1 MLPFTVRR
9 LLPVVA
15 SLLFAVSVSAQSG
28 SLTGRITTKDAGR
41 PLDNARISL
50 SDGARTVAVGTSGE
64 TGVYAVTNVA
74 AGTYTVA
81 VSRIGYQLQRF
92 PGIVIRAGQAT
103 TANASMEEIPTQL
116 NAVVTTA
123 SRKPEKALDAP
134 ASVSVV
140 TSETIERKP
149 SVSVADLVRGQP
161 GVDVSSGGI
170 AQSNIVARGF
180 NNAFSGSLLM
190 LQDYRFAGVPSL
202 RVNVPYLSLGQS
214 EDIERIELLLGP
226 ASALYGPNSGAGVLH
241 VITKSPFS
249 SQGTTLSVQGGEQ
262 SIFRG
267 AIRHAGTVGKKFG
280 YKLSGEYMTGEDFQ
294 YRDPGEPAQILRPA
308 SPGATPALVA
318 NQRDFHFERL
328 NGEARMDIRPTDN
341 SELITTVSMTKVPS
355 AIELTGANGASQ
367 IRNWTYQ
374 NYQQR
379 FRVGRLFIQGFANIS
394 NSGNENKGDS
404 RGTFLLRN
412 GQPIVDKSRVYTG
425 QIQHGFSLD
434 KGRTDFVYGADYIK
448 TNPQTGNTIN
458 GNNEDVDDVTEYGAY
473 VQGKRALSTRWD
485 FLGALRVDQTS
496 VIKGQFVSPRAAL
509 TYKMADNQSVRF
521 TFNRSFDTPANFS
534 FFLDLPS
541 NPDIAGFRTNPSLAP
556 FQLGNSTYDVI
567 ATGNRPKVGMAFDR
581 SCGSTS
587 GFGSF
592 CMRSPFINNGATVVG
607 ASAATALPAFVAFRQ
622 PVFAGALQQ
631 AYAPSLAGFSAF
643 GLSPAAIASLAGA
656 LGGAVAQRLA
666 TTAPT
671 NAQVGTVGR
680 LGAGLIDPTAVQDLR
695 PLTASFTNTYEIGY
709 KGLGMNGK
717 LSFDLSA
724 WGQQRGGGAV
734 TASLV
739 TPWIFANPAQTGAFV
754 GAQAGAALAA
764 IIPTYI
770 AGEVAAGRMTQNQGN
785 AVAQQLAASVPAL
798 ATGAASG
805 LTPLLAGIPLGTVGF
820 NDPINTNYKLR
831 ATYQR
836 VDKTI
841 KVWGADLGMSY
852 QFTQDFALDWTGSV
866 VNRVVFDEIQVG
878 TSPLAL
884 NAPGA
889 KTTVTARY
897 NGIESGWGFETRWRY
912 TDAFPVNSGVYESGV
927 TNPSGAVSANGNFQY
942 PGVQVS
948 NQFDVQFSKRF
959 QTTGRKGVVWSLN
972 VQNIF
977 DHKVATFVGVP
988 ALGRLALTKLSYT
1001 F

>member
-9 LLPVVA
+9 LLPVIA
-15 SLLFAVSVSAQSG
+15 SVVFAMTASAQNG
-28 SLTGRITTKDAGR
+28 SLTGRVTSKDVGR
-41 PLDNARISL
+41 PIDNARISL

-64 TGVYAVTNVA
+64 TGVYGVPNIA
-74 AGTYTVA
+74 AGTYTVS

-103 TANASMEEIPTQL
+103 TVNATMEEIPTQL

-140 TSETIERKP
+140 SSETIERKP
-149 SVSVADLVRGQP
+149 IISVADLVKGQP
-161 GVDVSSGGI
+161 GIDVSNGGI
-170 AQSNIVARGF
+170 AQSMIVARGF

-214 EDIERIELLLGP
+214 EDIERVELLLGP

-267 AIRHAGTVGKKFG
+267 AIRHAGTVGSKFG
-280 YKLSGEYMTGEDFQ
+280 YKLSGEYMSGEDFK
-294 YRDPGEPAQILRPA
+294 YNDPGEPAQIFRPA
-308 SPGATPALVA
+308 SPGATPTLTA
-318 NQRDFHFERL
+318 NARDFHFERL

-379 FRVGRLFIQGFANIS
+379 IRVGRLFIQGFANIS

-425 QIQHGFSLD
+425 QIQHGFSVD
-434 KGRTDFVYGADYIK
+434 KGRTDFIYGADYIK

-458 GNNEDVDDVTEYGAY
+458 GNNEDVDNVTEYGAY
-473 VQGKRALSTRWD
+473 VQGKHALSTRWD
-485 FLGALRVDQTS
+485 FLAALRVDKTS
-496 VIKGQFVSPRAAL
+496 VIDGQFISPRAAL
-509 TYKMADNQSVRF
+509 TYKVADNQSLRF
-521 TFNRSFDTPANFS
+521 TFNRSFNTPANFS

-541 NPDIAGFRTNPSLAP
+541 VVDAAGFRRTPSLTP
-556 FQLGNSTYDVI
+556 FNLPTYDVI
-567 ATGNRPKVGMAFDR
+567 ATGNRPKVGMPFDR
-581 SCGSTS
+581 SCAATS

-592 CMRSPFINNGATVVG
+592 CMRSPFINNGGTVVG
-607 ASAATALPAFVAFRQ
+607 ASAAGALPSFIAFRQ
-622 PVFAGALQQ
+622 AVFTGALAQG
-631 AYAPSLAGFSAF
+631 YLAAVG
-643 GLSPAAIASLAGA
+643 GNAALANA
-656 LGGAVAQRLA
+656 LATAVVNRLA
-666 TTAPT
+666 TSAPT
-671 NAQVGTVGR
+671 NAQIGTVGR
-680 LGAGLIDPTAVQDLR
+680 LGSALIDPTAVTDLK
-695 PLTASFTNTYEIGY
+695 PLNASFDNTFEVGY
-709 KGLGMNGK
+709 KGLGMNNK
-717 LSFDLSA
+717 LSFDFSA
-724 WGQQRGGGAV
+724 WGQQRGGGAI

-764 IIPTYI
+764 EI
-770 AGEVAAGRMTQNQGN
+770 AAGRLP
-785 AVAQQLAASVPAL
+785 ASLASAIPAL
-798 ATGAASG
+798 AAGAATG

-820 NDPINTNYKLR
+820 NDPINTNYNLR
-831 ATYQR
+831 ATYRR
-836 VDKTI
+836 VDKTV

-927 TNPSGAVSANGNFQY
+927 TNPSNAGPFQY

-959 QTTGRKGVVWSLN
+959 QTTGKKGVVWSLN

-977 DHKVATFVGVP
+977 DNKIATFVGVP

>member
-1 MLPFTVRR
+1 VLPFTVRR

-15 SLLFAVSVSAQSG
+15 SLLFAATMSAQSG

-41 PLDNARISL
+41 PLDNARLSL
-50 SDGARTVAVGTSGE
+50 SDGARTVAVATSGE
-64 TGVYAVTNVA
+64 TGVYVVTNVA
-74 AGTYTVA
+74 AGTYTVT

-92 PGIVIRAGQAT
+92 PGIAIRAGQPT
-103 TANASMEEIPTQL
+103 TLNAAMEEIPTQL

-134 ASVSVV
+134 ASISVV
-140 TSETIERKP
+140 SAEAIERKP
-149 SVSVADLVRGQP
+149 TISVADLVKGQP
-161 GVDVSSGGI
+161 GIDVSNGGI
-170 AQSNIVARGF
+170 AQSMIVARGF

-214 EDIERIELLLGP
+214 EDIERVELLLGP

-267 AIRHAGTVGKKFG
+267 AIRHAGTVGSKFG
-280 YKLSGEYMTGEDFQ
+280 YKLSGEYMSGEDFK
-294 YRDPGEPAQILRPA
+294 YNDPGEPAQIFRPA
-308 SPGATPALVA
+308 SPGATPTLTA

-379 FRVGRLFIQGFANIS
+379 IRVGRLFIQGFANIS
-394 NSGNENKGDS
+394 NSGNADKFDS

-458 GNNEDVDDVTEYGAY
+458 GNNENVDDVTEYGAY
-473 VQGKRALSTRWD
+473 VQAKRALSSRWD
-485 FLGALRVDQTS
+485 FLAALRVDKTT
-496 VIKGQFVSPRAAL
+496 VIDGEFVSPRAAL
-509 TYKMADNQSVRF
+509 TYKVADNQSLRF
-521 TFNRSFDTPANFS
+521 TFNRSFNTPANFS

-541 NPDIAGFRTNPSLAP
+541 VVDAAGFRRTASLAP
-556 FQLGNSTYDVI
+556 FNLPTYDVI
-567 ATGNRPKVGMAFDR
+567 ATGNRPKVGMPFDR

-607 ASAATALPAFVAFRQ
+607 ASAATALPSFVAFRQ
-622 PVFAGALQQ
+622 AVFTGALAQG
-631 AYAPSLAGFSAF
+631 YLAAVG
-643 GLSPAAIASLAGA
+643 GNAALANA
-656 LGGAVAQRLA
+656 LATAVVNRLA
-666 TTAPT
+666 TSAPT
-671 NAQVGTVGR
+671 NAQIGTVGR
-680 LGAGLIDPTAVQDLR
+680 LGSALIDPTAVTDLA
-695 PLTASFTNTYEIGY
+695 PLNASFDNTFEVGY
-709 KGLGMNGK
+709 KGLGMDGK
-717 LSFDLSA
+717 LSFDFSA
-724 WGQQRGGGAV
+724 WGQQRGGGAI

-764 IIPTYI
+764 EI
-770 AGEVAAGRMTQNQGN
+770 AAGRLP
-785 AVAQQLAASVPAL
+785 ASLASSIPAL

-820 NDPINTNYKLR
+820 NDPINTNYNLR
-831 ATYQR
+831 ATYRR
-836 VDKTI
+836 VDKTVN
-841 KVWGADLGMSY
+841 VWGADLGMSY
-852 QFTQDFALDWTGSV
+852 QFTQDFALDWTGSL

-897 NGIESGWGFETRWRY
+897 NGIESGWGFEGRWRY

-927 TNPSGAVSANGNFQY
+927 TNPSNAGPFQY

-977 DHKVATFVGVP
+977 DNKVATFVGVP

>member
-9 LLPVVA
+9 VLSVLASVA
-15 SLLFAVSVSAQSG
+15 FAVTASAQSG
-28 SLTGRITTKDAGR
+28 SLTGRVTTKDAGR
-41 PLDNARISL
+41 PLDNARVTI
-50 SDGARTVAVGTSGE
+50 SDGARSVGVGTSGE
-64 TGVYAVTNVA
+64 AGVYVVPNIA
-74 AGTYTVA
+74 AGSYTVTI
-81 VSRIGYQLQRF
+81 SRIGYQLQRF
-92 PGIVIRAGQAT
+92 PGIAIQAGQPT
-103 TANASMEEIPTQL
+103 TVNAVLDEIPTQL

-134 ASVSVV
+134 ASLSVV

-149 SVSVADLVRGQP
+149 SISVADLVKGQP
-161 GVDVSSGGI
+161 GIDVSSGGI
-170 AQSNIVARGF
+170 AQSMIVARGF

-214 EDIERIELLLGP
+214 EDIERVELLLGP

-249 SQGTTLSVQGGEQ
+249 SQGTTLSVQGGQQ

-267 AIRHAGTVGKKFG
+267 AIRHAGTAGKHFG
-280 YKLSGEYMTGEDFQ
+280 YKLSGEYMTGDDFQ
-294 YRDPGEPAQILRPA
+294 YNDPGEPAQILRPPT
-308 SPGATPALVA
+308 PGATPVLTA
-318 NQRDFHFERL
+318 NKRDFAFERL

-379 FRVGRLFIQGFANIS
+379 IRFGRLFIQGFANIS

-425 QIQHGFSLD
+425 QIQHGFGLN
-434 KGRTDFVYGADYIK
+434 KGRTDFVYGVDFIK

-458 GNNEDVDDVTEYGAY
+458 GNNEDVDNVTEYGGY
-473 VQGKRALSTRWD
+473 VQGKTALSSRVD
-485 FLGALRVDQTS
+485 FLAALRVDKTS
-496 VIKGQFVSPRAAL
+496 VIKGEFVSPRAAL
-509 TYKMADNQSVRF
+509 TFKAAENQSLRF
-521 TFNRSFDTPANFS
+521 TFNRSFNTPANFS
-534 FFLDLPS
+534 FFLDLKS
-541 NPDIAGFRTNPSLAP
+541 VVDAAGFRRNAALTPFSLP
-556 FQLGNSTYDVI
+556 TYDVI
-567 ATGNRPKVGMAFDR
+567 ATGNRPKVGMSFDR
-581 SCGSTS
+581 SCGATS
-587 GFGSF
+587 GFSNF
-592 CMRSPFINNGATVVG
+592 CARSPFVNNGGTVVG
-607 ASAATALPAFVAFRQ
+607 ASAATLLPAFVAFRQ
-622 PVFAGALQQ
+622 PVFAGALAQG
-631 AYAPSLAGFSAF
+631 YAPALAGLSAI
-643 GLSPAAIASLAGA
+643 GLSPAAIAGLAQT
-656 LGGAVAQRLA
+656 LGGAVASRLA
-666 TTAPT
+666 TNVPT
-671 NAQVGTVGR
+671 NAQIGTVGR
-680 LGAGLIDPTAVQDLR
+680 LGGALIDANAVTDLP
-695 PLTASFTNTYEIGY
+695 PLNASFDNTFEVGY

-717 LSFDLSA
+717 LSFDFSA
-724 WGQQRGGGAV
+724 WAQQRGGGAI

-739 TPWIFANPAQTGAFV
+739 TPWIFANPTQTGGYV

-764 IIPTYI
+764 AIPAYVT
-770 AGEVAAGRMTQNQGN
+770 AEVTAGRLSPAQGN
-785 AVAQQLAASVPAL
+785 ALATALAGSATAL
-798 ATGAASG
+798 ATGAATS

-820 NDPINTNYKLR
+820 NDPINTDYQLR
-831 ATYQR
+831 ATYRR
-836 VDKTI
+836 VDKTV
-841 KVWGADLGMSY
+841 KVWGSDLGLSY
-852 QFTQDFALDWTGSV
+852 QFTQDFALDWTASV

-889 KTTVTARY
+889 KTTLTARY
-897 NGIESGWGFETRWRY
+897 QGLENGFGFETRWRY
-912 TDAFPVNSGVYESGV
+912 TDAFPVNSGVYESDV
-927 TNPSGAVSANGNFQY
+927 QNPSNAGPFKY
-942 PGVQVS
+942 PTVAVS

-959 QTTGRKGVVWSLN
+959 QTSGRKGVVFSLN

-977 DHKVATFVGVP
+977 DNKVATFVGVP

>member
-9 LLPVVA
+9 FLPAIA
-15 SLLFAVSVSAQSG
+15 SVMFAATAAAQSG

-41 PLDNARISL
+41 PLDNARVTL
-50 SDGARTVAVGTSGE
+50 SDGVRTVGVSTSGE
-64 TGVYAVTNVA
+64 AGVYVVPNVA

-81 VSRIGYQLQRF
+81 ISRIGYQLQRF
-92 PGIVIRAGQAT
+92 PGIAIRTGQPT
-103 TANASMEEIPTQL
+103 SLNAALVEIPTQL

-134 ASVSVV
+134 ASLSVV

-149 SVSVADLVRGQP
+149 SISVADLVKGQP
-161 GVDVSSGGI
+161 GIDVSNGGI

-180 NNAFSGSLLM
+180 NNAFSGSLLI

-214 EDIERIELLLGP
+214 EDIERVELLLGP

-249 SQGTTLSVQGGEQ
+249 SQGTTLSVQGGQ
-262 SIFRG
+262 QDIFRG
-267 AIRHAGTVGKKFG
+267 AIRHAGTVGKRFG
-280 YKLSGEYMTGEDFQ
+280 YKLSGEYMRGNDFQ
-294 YRDPGEPAQILRPA
+294 YKDPGEPDSISRPP
-308 SPGATPALVA
+308 SPGAASVRTR
-318 NQRDFHFERL
+318 NQRDFLFERL

-367 IRNWTYQ
+367 IRNWSYQ
-374 NYQQR
+374 NFQQR
-379 FRVGRLFIQGFANIS
+379 FRVGRLFIQGFANVS
-394 NSGNENKGDS
+394 NSGNSDKRDS

-425 QIQHGFSLD
+425 QIQHGFSLA
-434 KGRTDFVYGADYIK
+434 KGRTDFTYGVDYIH

-458 GNNEDVDDVTEYGAY
+458 GNNEDVDNVNEYGAY
-473 VQGKRALSTRWD
+473 VQGKTALNSRWD
-485 FLGALRVDQTS
+485 FLAALRVDKTT
-496 VIKGQFVSPRAAL
+496 VIKGEFISPRAAL
-509 TYKMADNQSVRF
+509 TFKAAENQSVRF
-521 TFNRSFDTPANFS
+521 TFNRSFNTPANFS

-541 NPDIAGFRTNPSLAP
+541 VTDAAGFRRTASLQP
-556 FQLGNSTYDVI
+556 FTLPTYDVI
-567 ATGNRPKVGMAFDR
+567 ATGNRPKVGMSFDR
-581 SCGSTS
+581 SCAATS
-587 GFGSF
+587 GFSNF
-592 CMRSPFINNGATVVG
+592 CARSPFVNSGATVVG
-607 ASAATALPAFVAFRQ
+607 ASAAALIPAFVTFRQ
-622 PVFAGALQQ
+622 PIFAGALAQS
-631 AYAPSLAGFSAF
+631 YAPALAGLSAI
-643 GLSPAAIASLAGA
+643 GLSPAAIAGLAQT
-656 LGGAVAQRLA
+656 LGGAIAQRLA
-666 TTAPT
+666 TNVPT
-671 NAQVGTVGR
+671 NAQISTVGR
-680 LGAGLIDPTAVQDLR
+680 LGSALIDPTAVNDLP
-695 PLTASFTNTYEIGY
+695 PLNASFDNTFEVGY

-724 WGQQRGGGAV
+724 WAQQRGGGAI

-739 TPWIFANPAQTGAFV
+739 TPWIFANPAQTGAYV

-764 IIPTYI
+764 AIPAYVT
-770 AGEVAAGRMTQNQGN
+770 AEVTAGRLSPAQGN
-785 AVAQQLAASVPAL
+785 ALASALAGSATAL
-798 ATGAASG
+798 ATGAATG
-805 LTPLLAGIPLGTVGF
+805 LTPLLAGIPLGTIGF
-820 NDPINTNYKLR
+820 NDPINTNYNLR
-831 ATYQR
+831 ATYRR
-836 VDKTI
+836 VDQTV

-897 NGIESGWGFETRWRY
+897 AGVENGFGFETRWRY

-927 TNPSGAVSANGNFQY
+927 PNPSNAGPFTYAPVA
-942 PGVQVS
+942 VS
-948 NQFDVQFSKRF
+948 NQFDIQFSKRF
-959 QTTGRKGVVWSLN
+959 AAIGSKGVVFSLN

-977 DHKVATFVGVP
+977 DNKIATFVGVP

>member
-1 MLPFTVRR
+1 VLPVTVRR
-9 LLPVVA
+9 LLPVLA
-15 SLLFAVSVSAQSG
+15 SVLFAATAAAQAG

-50 SDGARTVAVGTSGE
+50 TDGARTVGVATSGE
-64 TGVYAVTNVA
+64 TGLYAIPNVA

-92 PGIVIRAGQAT
+92 PGIAIRAGQPT
-103 TANASMEEIPTQL
+103 QLNAAMDEIPTQL

-149 SVSVADLVRGQP
+149 SISVADLVKGQP
-161 GVDVSSGGI
+161 GIDVSNGGI
-170 AQSNIVARGF
+170 AQSMIVARGF

-214 EDIERIELLLGP
+214 EDIERVELLLGP

-249 SQGTTLSVQGGEQ
+249 SQGTTLSLQGGQQ

-267 AIRHAGTVGKKFG
+267 AIRHAGTAGKRFG
-280 YKLSGEYMTGEDFQ
+280 YKLSGEYMRGDDFQ
-294 YRDPGEPAQILRPA
+294 YNDPGEPVQILRPPT
-308 SPGATPALVA
+308 PGATPVLTA
-318 NQRDFHFERL
+318 NKRDFGFERL

-341 SELITTVSMTKVPS
+341 SEFITTVSMTKVPS

-374 NYQQR
+374 NFQQR
-379 FRVGRLFIQGFANIS
+379 IRFGRFFMQGFANVS

-425 QIQHGFSLD
+425 QIQHGFGLN
-434 KGRTDFVYGADYIK
+434 KGRTDFVYGMDLIK

-458 GNNEDVDDVTEYGAY
+458 GGNEDVDDVTEYGGY
-473 VQGKRALSTRWD
+473 IQGKTALSSRWD
-485 FLGALRVDQTS
+485 FLAALRVDKTS
-496 VIKGQFVSPRAAL
+496 VIDGQFISPRAAL
-509 TYKMADNQSVRF
+509 TFKAAENQSLRF
-521 TFNRSFDTPANFS
+521 TFNRSFNTPANFS
-534 FFLDLPS
+534 FFLDLKS
-541 NPDIAGFRTNPSLAP
+541 VVDAAGFRRNASLTP
-556 FQLGNSTYDVI
+556 FNLPTYDVI
-567 ATGNRPKVGMAFDR
+567 ATGNRPKVGLGFDR
-581 SCGSTS
+581 SCAATS

-592 CMRSPFINNGATVVG
+592 CMRSPFINNGGTVVP
-607 ASAATALPAFVAFRQ
+607 ASAATALPAFVTFRQ
-622 PVFAGALQQ
+622 PVFAGALAQG
-631 AYAPSLAGFSAF
+631 YAPALAGLSAI
-643 GLSPAAIASLAGA
+643 GLSPAAIAGLAQT
-656 LGGAVAQRLA
+656 LGSAVASRLA
-666 TTAPT
+666 TNVPT

-680 LGAGLIDPTAVQDLR
+680 LGSNLISESSVVDLS
-695 PLTASFTNTYEIGY
+695 PLNASFDNTYEVGY
-709 KGLGMNGK
+709 KGLGMAGK
-717 LSFDLSA
+717 LTFDFSA
-724 WGQQRGGGAV
+724 WAQQRGGGAI
-734 TASLV
+734 TASLI
-739 TPWIFANPAQTGAFV
+739 TPWIFANPTQTGAYV
-754 GAQAGAALAA
+754 GGQAGAALAA
-764 IIPTYI
+764 AIPAYVT
-770 AGEVAAGRMTQNQGN
+770 AEVTAGRLTPAQGS
-785 AVAQQLAASVPAL
+785 ALATALGGSATAL
-798 ATGAASG
+798 ATGAATS

-820 NDPINTNYKLR
+820 DDPINTDYQLR
-831 ATYQR
+831 ATYRR
-836 VDKTI
+836 VDKTVE
-841 KVWGADLGMSY
+841 VWGADLGMSY
-852 QFTQDFALDWTGSV
+852 QFTQNFAMDWTGSV
-866 VNRVVFDEIQVG
+866 VNRIVFDEVQVG
-878 TSPLAL
+878 GGGNSPLSL

-897 NGIESGWGFETRWRY
+897 LGQENGLGLEGRWRY

-927 TNPSGAVSANGNFQY
+927 TNPSGAGPFQY
-942 PGVQVS
+942 TSVQVS
-948 NQFDVQFSKRF
+948 NQFDLQFSKRF
-959 QTTGRKGVVWSLN
+959 ANLSKGVTFSIN
-972 VQNIF
+972 VQNVF
-977 DHKVATFVGVP
+977 DNKVATFVGVP

>member
-9 LLPVVA
+9 LLPVAA
-15 SLLFAVSVSAQSG
+15 SVVFAATAAAQSG
-28 SLTGRITTKDAGR
+28 SLTGRVTTKDTGR
-41 PLDNARISL
+41 PLDNSRVTISE
-50 SDGARTVAVGTSGE
+50 GTRTVGVATSGE
-64 TGVYAVTNVA
+64 TGVYVVPNVA

-81 VSRIGYQLQRF
+81 ISRIGYQLQRF
-92 PGIVIRAGQAT
+92 PGITIRASAPT
-103 TANASMEEIPTQL
+103 TINAVLEEIPTQL
-116 NAVVTTA
+116 NAIVTTA

-134 ASVSVV
+134 ASLSVV
-140 TSETIERKP
+140 TREVIERKP
-149 SVSVADLVRGQP
+149 SISVADLVKGQP
-161 GVDVSSGGI
+161 GIDVSSGGI

-249 SQGTTLSVQGGEQ
+249 SQGTTLSVQGGQQ

-267 AIRHAGTVGKKFG
+267 AIRHAGTVGQRFG
-280 YKLSGEYMTGEDFQ
+280 YKLSGEYMSGDDFP
-294 YRDPGEPAQILRPA
+294 YKDPGEPDSISRPP
-308 SPGATPALVA
+308 SPGVA
-318 NQRDFHFERL
+318 SVRVRNQRDFAFERL

-374 NYQQR
+374 NFQQR
-379 FRVGRLFIQGFANIS
+379 IRVGRLFIQGFANVS
-394 NSGNENKGDS
+394 NSGNQNKGDS

-425 QIQHGFSLD
+425 QIQHGFGLN
-434 KGRTDFVYGADYIK
+434 KGRTDFIYGVDFIK

-458 GNNEDVDDVTEYGAY
+458 GNNEDVDNVTEYGGY
-473 VQGKRALSTRWD
+473 VQGKTALSSRWD
-485 FLGALRVDQTS
+485 FLAALRVDKTS
-496 VIKGQFVSPRAAL
+496 VIKGQFISPRAAL
-509 TYKMADNQSVRF
+509 TFKAADNQSVRF
-521 TFNRSFDTPANFS
+521 TFNRSFNTPANFA

-541 NPDIAGFRTNPSLAP
+541 VTDAAGFRRNPGLAP
-556 FQLGNSTYDVI
+556 FSLPTYDVI
-567 ATGNRPKVGMAFDR
+567 ATGNRPKVGLSFDR
-581 SCGSTS
+581 SCTATS
-587 GFGSF
+587 GFSNF
-592 CMRSPFINNGATVVG
+592 CMRSPFINNGGTVVG
-607 ASAATALPAFVAFRQ
+607 ASAANALPAFVAFRQ
-622 PVFAGALQQ
+622 PVFSGALAQG
-631 AYAPSLAGFSAF
+631 YAPALAGLSAI
-643 GLSPAAIASLAGA
+643 GLTPAAIAGLAQT
-656 LGGAVAQRLA
+656 LGGAVASRLA
-666 TTAPT
+666 TNVPT

-680 LGAGLIDPTAVQDLR
+680 LGSALIDPNAVLDLP
-695 PLTASFTNTYEIGY
+695 PLNASFDNTFEVGY
-709 KGLGMNGK
+709 KGLSSNGK
-717 LSFDLSA
+717 LSFDFSA
-724 WGQQRGGGAV
+724 WGQQRGGGAI

-739 TPWIFANPAQTGAFV
+739 TPWIFANPAQTGAYV

-764 IIPTYI
+764 AIPLYVT
-770 AGEVAAGRMTQNQGN
+770 AEVTAGRLTPAQGN
-785 AVAQQLAASVPAL
+785 ALAGALAASVPAL
-798 ATGAASG
+798 AGGAATN

-820 NDPINTNYKLR
+820 NDPINTNYNLR
-831 ATYQR
+831 ATYRR
-836 VDKTI
+836 VDKTV

-889 KTTVTARY
+889 KTTVTGRY
-897 NGIESGWGFETRWRY
+897 NGLENGWGFETRWRY
-912 TDAFPVNSGVYESGV
+912 TNAFPVNSGVYESGV
-927 TNPSGAVSANGNFQY
+927 NNPSNAGPFSY
-942 PGVQVS
+942 PPVPVS
-948 NQFDVQFSKRF
+948 NQFDVQLSKRF
-959 QTTGRKGVVWSLN
+959 QTKGTKGVVFSFN

-977 DHKVATFVGVP
+977 DNKIATFVGVP

>member
-15 SLLFAVSVSAQSG
+15 SLVFAATVSAQSG

-50 SDGARTVAVGTSGE
+50 ADGARTVALGSSGE
-64 TGVYAVTNVA
+64 TGVFAVTNVA
-74 AGTYTVA
+74 PGTYTVA

-103 TANASMEEIPTQL
+103 TLNAALEEIPTQL

-134 ASVSVV
+134 ASLSVV

-149 SVSVADLVRGQP
+149 AISVADLVKGQP
-161 GVDVSSGGI
+161 GIDVSNGGI
-170 AQSNIVARGF
+170 AQSMIVARGF

-214 EDIERIELLLGP
+214 EDIERVELLLGP

-267 AIRHAGTVGKKFG
+267 AIRHAGSVGKKFG
-280 YKLSGEYMTGEDFQ
+280 YKLSGEYMSGEDFK
-294 YRDPGEPAQILRPA
+294 YNDPGEPAQIFRPA
-308 SPGATPALVA
+308 SPGATPILTA

-379 FRVGRLFIQGFANIS
+379 IRIGRLFIQGFANIS
-394 NSGNENKGDS
+394 NAGNEDKGDS

-425 QIQHGFSLD
+425 QIQHGFSMD
-434 KGRTDFVYGADYIK
+434 QGRTDFVYGADYIK

-458 GNNEDVDDVTEYGAY
+458 GNNENVDDVSEYGAY
-473 VQGKRALSTRWD
+473 VQGKRALSSRWD
-485 FLGALRVDQTS
+485 FLAAIRVDKTT
-496 VIKGQFVSPRAAL
+496 VIDGQFISPRAAL
-509 TYKMADNQSVRF
+509 TYKVADNQSLRF
-521 TFNRSFDTPANFS
+521 TFNRSFNTPANFS

-541 NPDIAGFRTNPSLAP
+541 VVDAAGFRRTASLTP
-556 FQLGNSTYDVI
+556 FNLPTYDVI
-567 ATGNRPKVGMAFDR
+567 ATGNRPKVGMPFYR
-581 SCGSTS
+581 ICGSTS

-607 ASAATALPAFVAFRQ
+607 ASAATALPSFVAFRQ
-622 PVFAGALQQ
+622 AVFTGALAQG
-631 AYAPSLAGFSAF
+631 YLAAVG
-643 GLSPAAIASLAGA
+643 GNAALANA
-656 LGGAVAQRLA
+656 LATAVVNRLA
-666 TTAPT
+666 TSAPT
-671 NAQVGTVGR
+671 NAQIGTVGR
-680 LGAGLIDPTAVQDLR
+680 LGSALIDPTAVTDLK
-695 PLTASFTNTYEIGY
+695 PLNASFDNTFEVGY

-717 LSFDLSA
+717 LSFDFSA
-724 WGQQRGGGAV
+724 WGQQRGGGAI

-739 TPWIFANPAQTGAFV
+739 TPWIFADPTQTGAFV

-764 IIPTYI
+764 EI
-770 AGEVAAGRMTQNQGN
+770 AAGRLP
-785 AVAQQLAASVPAL
+785 ASLASSIPAL
-798 ATGAASG
+798 ATGAATG

-820 NDPINTNYKLR
+820 NDPINTNYNLR
-831 ATYQR
+831 ATYRR
-836 VDKTI
+836 VDKTVN
-841 KVWGADLGMSY
+841 VWGADLGMSY
-852 QFTQDFALDWTGSV
+852 QFTQDFALDWTGSL

-897 NGIESGWGFETRWRY
+897 NGIESGWGFEGRWRY

-927 TNPSGAVSANGNFQY
+927 TNPSNAGPFEY

-977 DHKVATFVGVP
+977 DNKVATFVGVP

>member
-1 MLPFTVRR
+1 MLPFSVRR

-15 SLLFAVSVSAQSG
+15 SVLFAATAAAQGG

-41 PLDNARISL
+41 PLDNARISI
-50 SDGARTVAVGTSGE
+50 SDGARTVGLATSGE
-64 TGVYAVTNVA
+64 TGLYNITNVSP
-74 AGTYTVA
+74 GTYTVA

-92 PGIVIRAGQAT
+92 PSITIRAGQPT
-103 TANASMEEIPTQL
+103 SLNAALEEIPTQL

-134 ASVSVV
+134 ASLSVV
-140 TSETIERKP
+140 TQETIERKP
-149 SVSVADLVRGQP
+149 SISVADLVKGQP
-161 GVDVSSGGI
+161 GIDVSNGGI
-170 AQSNIVARGF
+170 AQSMIVARGF

-214 EDIERIELLLGP
+214 EDIERVELLLGP

-249 SQGTTLSVQGGEQ
+249 SQGTTLSVQGGQQ

-267 AIRHAGTVGKKFG
+267 AVRHAGTLGSRFG
-280 YKLSGEYMTGEDFQ
+280 YKLSGEYMSGEDFA
-294 YRDPGEPAQILRPA
+294 YNDPGEPAQISRPLT
-308 SPGATPALVA
+308 PGGTRQLVA
-318 NQRDFHFERL
+318 NQRDFGFERL

-341 SELITTVSMTKVPS
+341 SEFITTVSMTKVPS

-374 NYQQR
+374 NFQQR
-379 FRVGRLFIQGFANIS
+379 IRFGRLFIQGFANVS
-394 NSGNENKGDS
+394 NAGNENAGDS

-425 QIQHGFSLD
+425 QIQHGFGFNE
-434 KGRTDFVYGADYIK
+434 GRTDFIYGVDYIK

-458 GNNEDVDDVTEYGAY
+458 GANEALDNVTEYGGY
-473 VQGKRALSTRWD
+473 IQGKTALSSRWD
-485 FLGALRVDQTS
+485 FLAALRVDKNN
-496 VIKGQFVSPRAAL
+496 VIAGEFISPRAAL
-509 TYKMADNQSVRF
+509 TFKAAENQSLRF
-521 TFNRSFDTPANFS
+521 TFNRSFNTPANFA

-541 NPDIAGFRTNPSLAP
+541 VVDAAGFRRTQSLAP
-556 FQLGNSTYDVI
+556 FNLPTYDVI
-567 ATGNRPKVGMAFDR
+567 ATGNRPKVGMGFDR
-581 SCGSTS
+581 SCAGTS

-592 CMRSPFINNGATVVG
+592 CARSPFVDNGATVVP
-607 ASAATALPAFVAFRQ
+607 ASAAGLLPAFVRFRQ
-622 PVFAGALQQ
+622 PVFTGALAQG
-631 AYAPSLAGFSAF
+631 YAPALAGFGAAAGTIAQ
-643 GLSPAAIASLAGA
+643 GLANAVVSSLAA
-656 LGGAVAQRLA
+656 S
-666 TTAPT
+666 TPT
-671 NAQVGTVGR
+671 NAQVGTIGR
-680 LGAGLIDPTAVQDLR
+680 LGSAVIPDANSVADLP
-695 PLTASFTNTYEIGY
+695 PLNASFDNTFEVGY

-717 LSFDLSA
+717 LSFDFSGWA
-724 WGQQRGGGAV
+724 QQRGGGAI

-739 TPWIFANPAQTGAFV
+739 TPWIFANPALNQTPAFV
-754 GAQAGAALAA
+754 GNTAGAAMAAWVTGEVTAGRLSPAQGQALAA
-764 IIPTYI
+764 AIP
-770 AGEVAAGRMTQNQGN
+770 G
-785 AVAQQLAASVPAL
+785 L
-798 ATGAASG
+798 ATGAATS

-820 NDPINTNYKLR
+820 TDQVNTNYNLR
-831 ATYQR
+831 ATYRR
-836 VDKTI
+836 VDKTVS
-841 KVWGADLGMSY
+841 VWGADLGMSY
-852 QFTQDFALDWTGSV
+852 QFTQDFAVDWTGSV
-866 VNRVVFDEIQVG
+866 VNRTIFDEIQVG

-897 NGIESGWGFETRWRY
+897 LGQESGLGLEARWRY
-912 TDAFPVNSGVYESGV
+912 TDAFQVNSGVYESDV
-927 TNPSGAVSANGNFQY
+927 RNPSNAGDFVY
-942 PGVQVS
+942 PPVQVS

-959 QTTGRKGVVWSLN
+959 ATVGKGVTFSLN

-977 DHKVATFVGVP
+977 DNKVATFVGVP

>member
-9 LLPVVA
+9 LLPALA
-15 SLLFAVSVSAQSG
+15 SVLFAATAAAQGG
-28 SLTGRITTKDAGR
+28 SLTGRVTTKDAGR
-41 PLDNARISL
+41 PLDNARVTI
-50 SDGARTVAVGTSGE
+50 SDGTRTVGVATSGE
-64 TGVYAVTNVA
+64 AGVYVLTNVT

-81 VSRIGYQLQRF
+81 ISRIGYQLQRF
-92 PGIVIRAGQAT
+92 PGIAVRAGQPT
-103 TANASMEEIPTQL
+103 SLNAALEEIPTQL
-116 NAVVTTA
+116 NTVVTTA

-149 SVSVADLVRGQP
+149 SISVADLVKGQP
-161 GVDVSSGGI
+161 GIDVSNGGI
-170 AQSNIVARGF
+170 AQSMIVARGF

-214 EDIERIELLLGP
+214 EDIERVELLLGP

-249 SQGTTLSVQGGEQ
+249 SQGTTLSLQGGQ
-262 SIFRG
+262 QNIFRG
-267 AIRHAGTVGKKFG
+267 AIRHAGTVGKRFG
-280 YKLSGEYMTGEDFQ
+280 YKLSGEYMRGDDFP
-294 YRDPGEPAQILRPA
+294 YKDPGEPDSISRPP
-308 SPGATPALVA
+308 SPGAPSVRTA
-318 NQRDFHFERL
+318 NSRNFFFERL

-374 NYQQR
+374 NFQQR
-379 FRVGRLFIQGFANIS
+379 FRVGRLFMQAFANVS
-394 NSGNENKGDS
+394 NSGNENKVDS

-425 QIQHGFSLD
+425 QIQHGFSLA
-434 KGRTDFVYGADYIK
+434 KGRTDFTYGADYIF

-458 GNNEDVDDVTEYGAY
+458 GGNEDVDNVTEYGAY
-473 VQGKRALSTRWD
+473 VQGKTALSSRWD
-485 FLGALRVDQTS
+485 FLAALRVDKTT
-496 VIKGQFVSPRAAL
+496 VIKGEFISPRAAL
-509 TYKMADNQSVRF
+509 TFKAAENQSLRF
-521 TFNRSFDTPANFS
+521 TFNRSFNTPANFA
-534 FFLDLPS
+534 FFLDLPA
-541 NPDIAGFRTNPSLAP
+541 NLDIAGFRTNPRLAP
-556 FQLGNSTYDVI
+556 LQLGNSTYDVI
-567 ATGNRPKVGMAFDR
+567 ATGNRPKVGLAFDR
-581 SCGSTS
+581 SCSGTS
-587 GFGSF
+587 GFGNF
-592 CMRSPFINNGATVVG
+592 CMRSPFIANGATVVP
-607 ASAATALPAFVAFRQ
+607 ASAATALPAFVSFRQ
-622 PVFAGALQQ
+622 PVFAGALAQG
-631 AYAPSLAGFSAF
+631 YAPALAGFSQL
-643 GLSPAAIASLAGA
+643 GLSSAQIGALAQA
-656 LGGAVAQRLA
+656 LGGAVAAQLA
-666 TTAPT
+666 TSAPT

-680 LGAGLIDPTAVQDLR
+680 LGLATISDAQVVDLK
-695 PLTASFTNTYEIGY
+695 PLNASFDNTFEVGY

-717 LSFDLSA
+717 LSFDFSA
-724 WGQQRGGGAV
+724 WAQQRGGGAI

-739 TPWIFANPAQTGAFV
+739 TPWIFANPAQTGAYV

-764 IIPTYI
+764 AIPAYI
-770 AGEVAAGRMTQNQGN
+770 TAEVTAGRLSPAQGTALGN
-785 AVAQQLAASVPAL
+785 ALRAQVPAL
-798 ATGAASG
+798 AGGAATS
-805 LTPLLAGIPLGTVGF
+805 LTPILASIPLGTVGF

-836 VDKTI
+836 VDKTVE
-841 KVWGADLGMSY
+841 VWGSDLGMSY
-852 QFTQDFALDWTGSV
+852 QFTQDFALDWTASV

-889 KTTVTARY
+889 KTTLTARY
-897 NGIESGWGFETRWRY
+897 QGVENGYGFETRWRY
-912 TDAFPVNSGVYESGV
+912 TDAFPVNSGVYESNVENASGV
-927 TNPSGAVSANGNFQY
+927 PGFPY
-942 PGVQVS
+942 PGVAVS

-959 QTTGRKGVVWSLN
+959 ATVGTKGVVFSLN

-977 DHKVATFVGVP
+977 DNKVATFVGVP

>member
-9 LLPVVA
+9 LLPVVT
-15 SLLFAVSVSAQSG
+15 SLLFAATVSAQGG
-28 SLTGRITTKDAGR
+28 SVTGRITSKDAGR

-50 SDGARTVAVGTSGE
+50 SDGARTVAVGASGE

-74 AGTYTVA
+74 AGTYTVS

-92 PGIVIRAGQAT
+92 PGIVVRAGQPTTVNAT
-103 TANASMEEIPTQL
+103 MEEIPTQL
-116 NAVVTTA
+116 NAIVTTA

-140 TSETIERKP
+140 TSEAIERKP

-161 GVDVSSGGI
+161 GIDVSNGGI
-170 AQSNIVARGF
+170 AQSMIVARGF

-214 EDIERIELLLGP
+214 EDIDRIELLLGP

-249 SQGTTLSVQGGEQ
+249 SQGTTLSVQGGGQ

-267 AIRHAGTVGKKFG
+267 AVRHAGTVGKRFG
-280 YKLSGEYMTGEDFQ
+280 YKLSGEYMSGEDFK
-294 YRDPGEPAQILRPA
+294 YNDPGEPAQIFRPA
-308 SPGATPALVA
+308 SPGATPSLVA

-367 IRNWTYQ
+367 IRNWSYQ

-379 FRVGRLFIQGFANIS
+379 FRVGRLFVQAFANIS

-425 QIQHGFSLD
+425 QIQHGFAMD
-434 KGRTDFVYGADYIK
+434 QGRTDFTYGADYIR

-458 GNNEDVDDVTEYGAY
+458 GNNEDVDDVTEFGAY

-485 FLGALRVDQTS
+485 FLAALRVDRTT
-496 VIKGQFVSPRAAL
+496 VIKGEFVSPRAAL
-509 TYKMADNQSVRF
+509 TYKVADNQSLRF
-521 TFNRSFDTPANFS
+521 TFNRSFNTPANFS

-541 NPDIAGFRTNPSLAP
+541 VTDAAGFRRNPALAP
-556 FQLGNSTYDVI
+556 FNLPTYDVI
-567 ATGNRPKVGMAFDR
+567 ATGNRPKVGMSFDR
-581 SCGSTS
+581 SCAATS
-587 GFGSF
+587 GFGSL
-592 CMRSPFINNGATVVG
+592 CMRSPFINNGTSVVG

-622 PVFAGALQQ
+622 PVFAAALAQG
-631 AYAPSLAGFSAF
+631 YLAAVG
-643 GLSPAAIASLAGA
+643 GNAALANA
-656 LGGAVAQRLA
+656 LATAVVNRLA
-666 TTAPT
+666 TSAPT
-671 NAQVGTVGR
+671 NAQIGTVGR
-680 LGAGLIDPTAVQDLR
+680 LGSALIDPTAVTDLK
-695 PLTASFTNTYEIGY
+695 PLNASFDNTFEVGY

-717 LSFDLSA
+717 LSFDFSG
-724 WGQQRGGGAV
+724 WGQQRGGGAI

-739 TPWIFANPAQTGAFV
+739 TPWIFANPAQTGAFI

-764 IIPTYI
+764 EI
-770 AGEVAAGRMTQNQGN
+770 AAGRLP
-785 AVAQQLAASVPAL
+785 ASLASSIPAL
-798 ATGAASG
+798 ATGAATG

-820 NDPINTNYKLR
+820 ADAINTDYRLR

-897 NGIESGWGFETRWRY
+897 NGLESGWGFETRWRY

-927 TNPSGAVSANGNFQY
+927 TNPSNAGPFQY

-948 NQFDVQFSKRF
+948 NQFDVQMSKRF
-959 QTTGRKGVVWSLN
+959 QTTGRKGVVFSLN
-972 VQNIF
+972 VQNVF
-977 DHKVATFVGVP
+977 DNKVATFVGVP

>member
-9 LLPVVA
+9 FLPAIA
-15 SLLFAVSVSAQSG
+15 SVMFAATAAAQSG

-41 PLDNARISL
+41 PLDNARVTL
-50 SDGARTVAVGTSGE
+50 SDGVRTVGVSTSGE
-64 TGVYAVTNVA
+64 AGVYVVTNVA
-74 AGTYTVA
+74 AGAYTVA
-81 VSRIGYQLQRF
+81 ISRIGYQLQRF
-92 PGIVIRAGQAT
+92 PGITIRAGQPT
-103 TANASMEEIPTQL
+103 SLNAALVEIPTQL

-134 ASVSVV
+134 ASLSIV

-149 SVSVADLVRGQP
+149 SISVADLVKGQP
-161 GVDVSSGGI
+161 GIDVSNGGI

-214 EDIERIELLLGP
+214 EDIERVELLLGP

-249 SQGTTLSVQGGEQ
+249 SQGTTLSLQGGQ
-262 SIFRG
+262 QNIFRG
-267 AIRHAGTVGKKFG
+267 AIRHAGTVGKRFG
-280 YKLSGEYMTGEDFQ
+280 YKLSGEYMRGDDFQ
-294 YRDPGEPAQILRPA
+294 YKDPGEPDSLSRPP
-308 SPGATPALVA
+308 SPGATPVRTRI
-318 NQRDFHFERL
+318 QRDFFFERL

-374 NYQQR
+374 NFQQR
-379 FRVGRLFIQGFANIS
+379 FRAGRLFMQAFANVS
-394 NSGNENKGDS
+394 NSGNSNRGDS

-434 KGRTDFVYGADYIK
+434 KGRTDFTYGVDYIH
-448 TNPQTGNTIN
+448 TNPRTDSTIN
-458 GNNEDVDDVTEYGAY
+458 GGNETVDNVDEYGAY
-473 VQGKRALSTRWD
+473 VQGKTALSSRWD
-485 FLGALRVDQTS
+485 FLAALRVDKTS
-496 VIKGQFVSPRAAL
+496 VIKGQFISPRAAL
-509 TYKMADNQSVRF
+509 TFKVADNQSMRF
-521 TFNRSFDTPANFS
+521 TFNRSFNTPANFA
-534 FFLDLPS
+534 FFLDLKA
-541 NPDIAGFRTNPSLAP
+541 NTDIAGFRGRANLTP
-556 FQLGNSTYDVI
+556 FNLPTYDVN
-567 ATGNRPKVGMAFDR
+567 ATGNRPKVGMTFDR
-581 SCGSTS
+581 SCSATS
-587 GFGSF
+587 GFGNF
-592 CMRSPFINNGATVVG
+592 CMRSPFINNGGTVVG
-607 ASAATALPAFVAFRQ
+607 ASAATAIPAFVAFRQ
-622 PVFAGALQQ
+622 PVFAGALAQG
-631 AYAPSLAGFSAF
+631 YAPQLAGLSAI
-643 GLSPAAIASLAGA
+643 GLSPAAIAGLAQT
-656 LGGAVAQRLA
+656 LGGAIAQRLA
-666 TTAPT
+666 TNVPT
-671 NAQVGTVGR
+671 NTQINTVGR
-680 LGAGLIDPTAVQDLR
+680 LGLALIDPTAVTDLP
-695 PLTASFTNTYEIGY
+695 PLNASFDNTFEVGY
-709 KGLGMNGK
+709 KGLGMGGK
-717 LSFDLSA
+717 LSFDFSA
-724 WGQQRGGGAV
+724 WGQQRGGGAI

-739 TPWIFANPAQTGAFV
+739 TPWIFANPAQTGAYV

-764 IIPTYI
+764 AIPAYVT
-770 AGEVAAGRMTQNQGN
+770 AEVTAGRLSPAQGN
-785 AVAQQLAASVPAL
+785 ALASALAGSATAL
-798 ATGAASG
+798 ATGAATG
-805 LTPLLAGIPLGTVGF
+805 LTPLLAGIPLGTIGF
-820 NDPINTNYKLR
+820 NDPINTDYRLR
-831 ATYQR
+831 ATYRR
-836 VDKTI
+836 VDQTV

-866 VNRVVFDEIQVG
+866 VNRIVFDEIQVG

-897 NGIESGWGFETRWRY
+897 NGVENGFGFETRWRY

-927 TNPSGAVSANGNFQY
+927 DNPSGAGVANGKFQY
-942 PGVQVS
+942 PSVAVS

-959 QTTGRKGVVWSLN
+959 AAIGSKGVVFSLN

-977 DHKVATFVGVP
+977 DNKVATFVGVP